1 VPSATPP
8 GRAGPWPL
16 PAPARTAVAALL
28 LVAALGLAFA
38 QVRSV
43 GIVVLDDGVYLTHNA
58 RVLTG
63 LTRQGV
69 AWAFGWGDGRST
81 YFHPVA
87 WLSLMADLEVFGFRP
102 EAMHLENLALHA
114 ASALL
119 LFLTALRATGRRWPS
134 LAAALL
140 FGLHPLTVEA
150 VAWIT
155 ERKTVLATAL
165 AMGAVRLWVEHLAR
179 PARWRLALATLLFTL
194 SLLSRPQLL
203 VLPALLLLL
212 DLWPLRR
219 WAPPATAGG
228 PFAPAPWRRLVLEK
242 WPFLAASAAVTA
254 AVLLT
259 LPPVSATHVAPP
271 ALGYRAAQ
279 AVASVA
285 DYLGAVAWPSD
296 LVILRDLPEEVPA
309 GSVALGAGLL
319 MALTALGAWQA
330 RRRPWWLV
338 GWLWFL
344 VGLAPALGL
353 VQNGVW
359 PAWADRFAYAP
370 LLGLSLG
377 LAFGLAELGERWPR
391 ARRPLAAG
399 SAAGLLALALA
410 TRAQLETWQ
419 GSETLMQRAAA
430 LQPWSADLRAFH
442 ASTLVNE
449 GRLDEAM
456 AELEEAVR
464 LKPGHVLARLRMGEL
479 LERAGRPGEA
489 AERYRQV
496 LRLEPA
502 LPDAHFALGQLAY
515 RQGWSAEAR
524 RHLLAYVELAPVE
537 SGGSIRSARA
547 WLTRLGVTPP
557 PAGPR

>member
-1 VPSATPP
+1 MPTSPPPP
-8 GRAGPWPL
+8 GPPPNRSAGWWP
-16 PAPARTAVAALL
+16 PPPPARTWLAALP

-38 QVRSV
+38 PVRSV
-43 GIVVLDDGVYLTHNA
+43 GTIVLDDGVYLTHNA

-63 LTRQGV
+63 LTREGV

-87 WLSLMADLEVFGFRP
+87 WLSLMADVEVFGFRP

-165 AMGAVRLWVEHLAR
+165 AMGAVRLWVEHLSR

-219 WAPPATAGG
+219 WAPLASGG

-242 WPFLAASAAVTA
+242 WPFLVASAAVTA

-271 ALGYRAAQ
+271 RLGYRAAQ
-279 AVASVA
+279 AVASIA

-309 GSVALGAGLL
+309 GAVALGAGLAL
-319 MALTALGAWQA
+319 ALTALGAWQA

-344 VGLAPALGL
+344 VALSPALGL

-391 ARRPLAAG
+391 ARRPLAAA
-399 SAAGLLALALA
+399 SAAALLALALA
-410 TRAQLETWQ
+410 TRAQLATWQ
-419 GSETLMQRAAA
+419 GSETLMRRAAA

-456 AELEEAVR
+456 AQLEEAIR
-464 LKPGHVLARLRMGEL
+464 LKPGHLLAQLRMGEL
-479 LERAGRPGEA
+479 LERAGRAPEA
-489 AERYRQV
+489 AQRYRLA
-496 LRLEPA
+496 LRLRPD
-502 LPDAHFALGQLAY
+502 LPDAHFALGKLAFE
-515 RQGWSAEAR
+515 QGWGDEAR
-524 RHLLAYVELAPVE
+524 RHLLRYLELAPVE
-537 SGGSIRSARA
+537 TGGSAKAARG
-547 WLTRLGVTPP
+547 WLARLGVIPP
-557 PAGPR
+557 